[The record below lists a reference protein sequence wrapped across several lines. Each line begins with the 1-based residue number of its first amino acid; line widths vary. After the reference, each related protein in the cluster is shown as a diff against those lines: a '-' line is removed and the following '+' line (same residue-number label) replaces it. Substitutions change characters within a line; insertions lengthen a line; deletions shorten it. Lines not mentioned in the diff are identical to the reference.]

1 MKKTL
6 LSIMALAL
14 SLTAANAQTRAL
26 AENQEYLATHGT
38 VTATSGDATKIQGYD
53 ETYDFYRSDQAAQW
67 LGAKLDLDA
76 VFAIF
81 AKEDLEKYIGY
92 KVVGISVAGEFGQK
106 KVDFMLNINCKQTFG
121 EEEKISSK
129 NVAIAKDVEPTP
141 SVQAMGGY
149 IWNDVMFKTPYTI
162 PAKKE
167 EAVDGDPE
175 NFQDLY
181 AGFGVKDADG
191 NIVLEHLIVA
201 QNYTEDGEQYGT
213 YFQQTG
219 SGTNVPRLSGLS
231 PNILPVKLIL
241 EKPAGLGVNSASNST
256 NVTETGRY
264 TVDGTRVY
272 LPTRGINIVK
282 MSDGTTRKVI
292 VNK

>member
-1 MKKTL
+1 
-6 LSIMALAL
+6 
-14 SLTAANAQTRAL
+14 
-26 AENQEYLATHGT
+26 
-38 VTATSGDATKIQGYD
+38 
-53 ETYDFYRSDQAAQW
+53 
-67 LGAKLDLDA
+67 
-76 VFAIF
+76 
-81 AKEDLEKYIGY
+81 
-92 KVVGISVAGEFGQK
+92 
-106 KVDFMLNINCKQTFG
+106 
-121 EEEKISSK
+121 
-129 NVAIAKDVEPTP
+129 
-141 SVQAMGGY
+141 
-149 IWNDVMFKTPYTI
+149 MFKTPYTI
-162 PAKKE
+162 PAKKK

-181 AGFGVKDADG
+181 AGFGVKNADG

-201 QNYTEDGEQYGT
+201 QNYTEDAEQYGT